1 MPPAPIVDPSAFVP
15 SRRRVVVNAS
25 VIR

>member
-15 SRRRVVVNAS
+15 SKKRHVILTS